1 MYDELVRDSWSM
13 IVYINIKIDVIMRF
27 IDNQNV
33 IWRESMMKIVVDR
46 VIRGFIIVL
55 NAIGSKEEKI
65 SGIIKIW
72 VTHLELWRFLV

>member
-1 MYDELVRDSWSM
+1 
-13 IVYINIKIDVIMRF
+13 
-27 IDNQNV
+27 
-33 IWRESMMKIVVDR
+33 MMKIVVDR

-72 VTHLELWRFLV
+72 VTHLEL